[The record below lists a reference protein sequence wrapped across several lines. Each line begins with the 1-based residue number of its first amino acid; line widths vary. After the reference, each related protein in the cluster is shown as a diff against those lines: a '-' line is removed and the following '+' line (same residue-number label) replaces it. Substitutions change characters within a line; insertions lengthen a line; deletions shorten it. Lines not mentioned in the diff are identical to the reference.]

1 MNKKIRKKST
11 EIRSERAS
19 QNLGQQKRLFLTV
32 IQITQSNQKNVP
44 QNQKRKKK
52 HRNYHG
58 IHFLRKTQLRATS
71 MEVEPA
77 LLSEN
82 VCV

>member
-44 QNQKRKKK
+44 QNQKRKK
-52 HRNYHG
+52 N
-58 IHFLRKTQLRATS
+58 IETT
-71 MEVEPA
+71 MEFTF
-77 LLSEN
+77 
-82 VCV
+82 